1 MNYEKVKIQAARCM
15 DCGVPFCTSEYGCP
29 LGNAA
34 PEIND
39 LVYRGQWKVT
49 LDRLLQTNNFPE
61 FTGTVCPGLCEKA
74 CVLGAIKEPVGCKNM
89 ELSIINK
96 AFEEGWITA
105 KPPLVRVGK
114 TVAVIGSGPAGLAC
128 ADQLNK
134 AGYDVTV
141 FERDDVIGGLLVYG
155 IPDFKLE
162 KWVVDRRV
170 DLLKQEGIKFKTN
183 IWVGRDY
190 PAKILKKEYDIIVL
204 TGGATQARDLPIPGR
219 SLKGLHFAVDYL
231 KQQNKRNRG
240 LEVDEDEILATD
252 KNVIVIGGGDTANDC
267 VGTAIRQG
275 AKNVY
280 QLQRSSESERDSKGA
295 SF

>member
-1 MNYEKVKIQAARCM
+1 M
-15 DCGVPFCTSEYGCP
+15 
-29 LGNAA
+29 
-34 PEIND
+34 
-39 LVYRGQWKVT
+39 
-49 LDRLLQTNNFPE
+49 
-61 FTGTVCPGLCEKA
+61 
-74 CVLGAIKEPVGCKNM
+74 
-89 ELSIINK
+89 
-96 AFEEGWITA
+96 
-105 KPPLVRVGK
+105 
-114 TVAVIGSGPAGLAC
+114 
-128 ADQLNK
+128 
-134 AGYDVTV
+134 
-141 FERDDVIGGLLVYG
+141 VYG

-295 SF
+295 SFWGKISAMTKNPVFEEGGIREYSVKPTAFSGEAGIVNKLHAIKLDENREEIADSDFEIECDLALFALGFLHPEHETLLGDLGVELDERGNVKTDEFKRTSVKGVYAAGDMRSGQSLVCKAISDGRKAARTIDLDIMGQTNLR

>member
-1 MNYEKVKIQAARCM
+1 MGKETGFIEFERENQNKRPVEERIKDFNQIYIPMNYEKVKIQAARCM

-39 LVYRGQWKVT
+39 LVYRGQWKDA

-170 DLLKQEGIKFKTN
+170 DL
-183 IWVGRDY
+183 
-190 PAKILKKEYDIIVL
+190 AKILKK
-204 TGGATQARDLPIPGR
+204 
-219 SLKGLHFAVDYL
+219 
-231 KQQNKRNRG
+231 
-240 LEVDEDEILATD
+240 
-252 KNVIVIGGGDTANDC
+252 
-267 VGTAIRQG
+267 
-275 AKNVY
+275 
-280 QLQRSSESERDSKGA
+280 
-295 SF
+295 